1 MAGKNAEERIAAIE
15 QKIAKKRGEIEVL
28 EAQKRRLLHP
38 VTMKGVI
45 AKAKEA
51 GMTAEEIA
59 EKLESVQAELG
70 EKVHSE
76 NVKCYR
82 NVQVLVEELE
92 QKVDLIMSGEGMGKL
107 EKRFVGLQIGLA
119 VINLIGIVI
128 IVGRVLG
135 FY

>member
-1 MAGKNAEERIAAIE
+1 MAEAVEANLED
-15 QKIAKKRGEIEVL
+15 QTEVL
-28 EAQKRRLLHP
+28 KALLGE
-38 VTMKGVI
+38 VSANFAAV
-45 AKAKEA
+45 
-51 GMTAEEIA
+51 TAETAKGSEAVRQEIA

>member
-59 EKLESVQAELG
+59 EKLG
-70 EKVHSE
+70 
-76 NVKCYR
+76 
-82 NVQVLVEELE
+82 LE
-92 QKVDLIMSGEGMGKL
+92 V
-107 EKRFVGLQIGLA
+107 
-119 VINLIGIVI
+119 
-128 IVGRVLG
+128 
-135 FY
+135 